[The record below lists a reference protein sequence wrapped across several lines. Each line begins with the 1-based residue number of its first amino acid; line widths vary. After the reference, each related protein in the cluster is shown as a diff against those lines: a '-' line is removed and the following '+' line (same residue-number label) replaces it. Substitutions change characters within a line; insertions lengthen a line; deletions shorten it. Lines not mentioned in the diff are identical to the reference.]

1 MGRRSSRRI
10 VSKTLARDSS
20 APKLVRRPARGSVLG
35 GGHGAGPFVL
45 GAAVGLTSNGFDRS
59 QRCGRSEGP
68 QTGFGALVCSRCAA
82 AGYAR
87 CPGAAID
94 ALRVMMA
101 SNVIP
106 PNVVSV
112 HSSVRSPGGPDA
124 NMLTCGAGALEDASE
139 TPVAKGRVLMIWG
152 AVLGGPC
159 CAPGGVLGGVWVLVA
174 RCCCATSAIVRSR
187 LLKHESQYNSGCRL
201 MLCGF
206 RMRPAGL
213 LYCCWPVEPSTGW

>member
-1 MGRRSSRRI
+1 M
-10 VSKTLARDSS
+10 SKTLARDSS
-20 APKLVRRPARGSVLG
+20 APKLVRRPARGVFG
-35 GGHGAGPFVL
+35 GGHGAGPVVL

-106 PNVVSV
+106 PDVVSV

-124 NMLTCGAGALEDASE
+124 NMLTCGAGALEDASG

-152 AVLGGPC
+152 TVLGGPC
-159 CAPGGVLGGVWVLVA
+159 CAPGGVLGGVWALVA
-174 RCCCATSAIVRSR
+174 RCCCAMSAIVRSR

-201 MLCGF
+201 MLRGF
-206 RMRPAGL
+206 RVRPAGL
-213 LYCCWPVEPSTGW
+213 LYCCRPVGPSTGF